1 MAAHVVNL
9 RAPSVCAL
17 WILLAFGSLAG
28 AQRFSEPSFRDYPI
42 RNSSPADIEDSLR
55 RFLSDRITSG
65 EVVDVVSDLRTGRL
79 LVRGSDEVQTLAS
92 QFIQALDQPAVQ
104 PRVAPPAS
112 VVRPYP
118 VASLQELGHR
128 HDVIRNQFAQNG
140 VRISPDDRTMQL
152 VIQAPESIH
161 QQIAANWNNPQIF
174 QLPAPANVN
183 RWTQRQAQQA
193 QQVQQGQMVQAQPV
207 VPFVPSNEQLQLE
220 NIGWRELLKGLSGVQ
235 ADPNAVSSPREGT
248 LELQLASE
256 SGYATRMQIDQASH
270 VVQISGSADETDE
283 WKRVVKALDSKPA
296 IPGEL
301 QITGR
306 LGDAQPRTITRTI
319 ALLGGGGTDTASR
332 RLNSNTP
339 QSQLADATA
348 PNAER
353 PPLQLAQAQPQ
364 PGNAPAAAQ
373 GSGPQRDIAR
383 MLTGGDGSGSF
394 LGPVRIEFIEGTD
407 IFIVRGQ
414 QRDVDRVMQ
423 IIRNIEQLTVDTEP
437 TIEVYQLQH
446 ANSEALAALIN
457 QLNEEPLAA
466 RQGDVSVTPL
476 VKPNALLLIGRD
488 AGVEAVKKIV
498 EKLDVA
504 TTGGEQFKVIKLKYL
519 PSVDAERT
527 IFNLYNA
534 VQQQATGTDEVPTLQ
549 LRVRVVA
556 DFRSNSV
563 AIQGSPRDI
572 AEIEKLLSEI
582 DVERSAT
589 VSEVRVF
596 QLKNALAEE
605 VATVLN
611 DTLGTDESTQGQ
623 QGFGGGQGQAG
634 TGGSGNANTQP
645 FSSRRAL
652 MLVMERLDAEG
663 QRLLDEEL
671 LQSGILSNVV
681 VSANERANSVV
692 VVSPEGSMKLIAEI
706 VRQLDELPAQEAE
719 IRVFEIVNGD
729 AATLIDM
736 LDTLFAQD
744 ENDDGPLVQSAAGTG
759 ESTLVPLR
767 FALDPRTNSIIAS
780 GNNADLQ
787 VVEAILLKLDSS
799 DVSRRKNTVVEL
811 KIQQAQSVANA
822 IAEFVALKRQ
832 AIQGIAADTIS
843 QYELLDQEVVVVA
856 EPDSNKLII
865 SATEPF
871 FSDIM
876 EVIDELDRRP
886 DMVMVQCLIA
896 EVALGTTEE
905 FGVELGIQ
913 DSLLFNRSIIDGDG
927 VAIPG
932 FNFNNQPLGGNVTNP
947 GSARDQLAGQGLS
960 DFGLGRTNGTL
971 GYGGLVLSASSE
983 SVSVLIRALQE
994 ARRLD
999 VLSRPQVMMLNNTT
1013 GEVQVGQQVPYV
1025 TGTTNNGFNITN
1037 NVEFQ
1042 QVGLILS
1049 VTPRISPDGLVV
1061 LDVLAE
1067 NSQLGS
1073 EEDGIPISVTDG
1085 VVIRQPS
1092 IDTTRARTFV
1102 TARDGQT
1109 VILGGLITKQRQ
1121 AFERKV
1127 PYLAD
1132 VPFFG
1137 RLFRSDGVAEQRT
1150 ELLIILTPK
1159 IIRDE
1164 ADVDRV
1170 NSEEYARMSWCLGN
1184 VIETH
1189 GDIGPGTMYE
1199 ESVIYSG
1206 MPSTDGSL
1214 DSQVYPN
1221 TSGMGVPMDTSNGWQ
1236 APTPIPTPAPEA
1248 VTPIPSAEQSPSD
1261 LAPPST
1267 LPDLPPQARKQSVLL
1282 NSPGNASLFPWS
1294 GKRLWGRQE
1303 LGTPSAPAYSVR
1315 PASYQGRQSSGKKTA
1330 PPKEKQAIYRFDQL
1344 PEEN

>member
-1 MAAHVVNL
+1 MAARTVNS
-9 RAPSVCAL
+9 RALTMCAI
-17 WILLAFGSLAG
+17 WILLACGSFAG
-28 AQRFSEPSFRDYPI
+28 AQRFSEPAFREYPL
-42 RNSSPADIEDSLR
+42 RNSSPADIEESLR
-55 RFLSDRITSG
+55 RFLSDRIKSG
-65 EVVDVVSDLRTGRL
+65 EVVDVVSDLRSDRL
-79 LVRGSDEVQTLAS
+79 LVRGSEEVQTLAS

-104 PRVAPPAS
+104 PTVAQTAS
-112 VVRPYP
+112 VVRPYQ
-118 VASLQELGHR
+118 VASPQELGYR
-128 HDVIRNQFAQNG
+128 LEVIRNHFAQNG
-140 VRISPDDRTMQL
+140 VRVSSDDRTMQL
-152 VIQAPESIH
+152 VIQAPEAIH
-161 QQIAANWNNPQIF
+161 QQIAANWNNPQVF
-174 QLPAPANVN
+174 QLPAPAALN
-183 RWTQRQAQQA
+183 RWPEREAQLGSA
-193 QQVQQGQMVQAQPV
+193 RPV
-207 VPFVPSNEQLQLE
+207 VPFVPANEQLQLE

-235 ADPNAVSSPREGT
+235 VDPNAVTSPRAGT

-256 SGYATRMQIDQASH
+256 SGHATRMQIDQASH
-270 VVQISGSADETDE
+270 VVQISGSADSTDE

-296 IPGEL
+296 VPGEL

-306 LGDAQPRTITRTI
+306 LGDAQPTTITRTI
-319 ALLGGGGTDTASR
+319 ALLGGSGTETASR
-332 RLNSNTP
+332 RLNSNEP
-339 QSQLADATA
+339 QAQPFAMAQ
-348 PNAER
+348 NEER

-364 PGNAPAAAQ
+364 PGNAPAVAQ
-373 GSGPQRDIAR
+373 GSGSQGDIAR
-383 MLTGGDGSGSF
+383 MLTGGEGSGSF

-488 AGVEAVKKIV
+488 AGVDAVKKIV

-504 TTGGEQFKVIKLKYL
+504 TTGGEQFKVIRLRYL

-534 VQQQATGTDEVPTLQ
+534 VQQQATGTDAVPTLQ

-556 DFRSNSV
+556 DFRSNSIAV
-563 AIQGSPRDI
+563 QGSPRDI

-582 DVERSAT
+582 DVDRSAT

-692 VVSPEGSMKLIAEI
+692 VVSPKGSMDLIAEI

-811 KIQQAQSVANA
+811 KIQQAQSVADA
-822 IAEFVALKRQ
+822 IAQFVALKRQ

-876 EVIDELDRRP
+876 DVIDELDRRP

-896 EVALGTTEE
+896 EVTLDSTEE
-905 FGVELGIQ
+905 FGVQLGLQ
-913 DSLLFNRSIIDGDG
+913 DSLLFNRSIIDENG

-932 FNFNNQPLGGNVTNP
+932 FNFNNQSLGGNVTNP
-947 GSARDQLAGQGLS
+947 GSARDQLAGQSLS
-960 DFGLGRTNGTL
+960 DFGLGRTNSTL

-1037 NVEFQ
+1037 TVEFQ

-1067 NSQLGS
+1067 NSQLGPI
-1073 EEDGIPISVTDG
+1073 EDGIPISVTDG

-1109 VILGGLITKQRQ
+1109 VILGGLITKERQ

-1189 GDIGPGTMYE
+1189 GDIGPGAMYE
-1199 ESVIYSG
+1199 ENLIYSG
-1206 MPSTDGSL
+1206 MPSAVEGMG
-1214 DSQVYPN
+1214 SQVYPS
-1221 TSGMGVPMDTSNGWQ
+1221 TSGSAIPTDASGNWQ
-1236 APTPIPTPAPEA
+1236 APTPIPTPSPEA
-1248 VTPIPSAEQSPSD
+1248 VTPIPSAEYSPSD
-1261 LAPPST
+1261 VIPPST
-1267 LPDLPPQARKQSVLL
+1267 LPNLPPQARKQSVLL

-1303 LGTPSAPAYSVR
+1303 QGTPSAPAYSVR
-1315 PASYQGRQSSGKKTA
+1315 PASYQGGESNGKKTA
-1330 PPKEKQAIYRFDQL
+1330 LPKEKQAIYRFDQL